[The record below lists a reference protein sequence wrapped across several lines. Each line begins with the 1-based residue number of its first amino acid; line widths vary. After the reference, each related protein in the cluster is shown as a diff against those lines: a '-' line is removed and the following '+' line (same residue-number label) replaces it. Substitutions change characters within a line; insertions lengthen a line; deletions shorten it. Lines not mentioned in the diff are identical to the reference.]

1 MNITFDSN
9 IDENNKEI
17 RVEIQIINFIL
28 KKLYRLYNIF
38 KIKYSKL
45 NVEQIIIQYHNFK
58 INLSNQICF
67 IISILNNY

>member
-58 INLSNQICF
+58 INFSNQICF